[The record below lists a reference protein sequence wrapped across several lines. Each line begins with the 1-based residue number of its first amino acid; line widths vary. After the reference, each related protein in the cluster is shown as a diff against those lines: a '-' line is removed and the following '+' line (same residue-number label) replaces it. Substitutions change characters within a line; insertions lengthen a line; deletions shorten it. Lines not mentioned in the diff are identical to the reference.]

1 MLVVKRD
8 GKKETV
14 AFDKITARIK
24 KLCYGFDPKHV
35 DPVIVA
41 QKVVAGVYDGVTTI
55 QLDDLASE
63 TSAFLTTQH
72 PDYGRLA
79 ARIAVS
85 NLHKQTLKSFSE
97 TMLKM
102 HKYIDPKSGDPAP
115 LISDELKEIIVESSE
130 RLNASIVYAR
140 THTPHAHVSRTRPFA
155 LLTTPLPPPLASPS
169 QCAL

>member
-8 GKKETV
+8 GKSEPV

-24 KLCYGFDPKHV
+24 KLCYGFDPKCV

-41 QKVVAGVYDGVTTI
+41 QKVIAGVYDGVTTI

-63 TSAFLTTQH
+63 TAAFLTTQH

-85 NLHKQTLKSFSE
+85 NVHKQTLKSFTE
-97 TMLKM
+97 TM
-102 HKYIDPKSGDPAP
+102 
-115 LISDELKEIIVESSE
+115 
-130 RLNASIVYAR
+130 
-140 THTPHAHVSRTRPFA
+140 
-155 LLTTPLPPPLASPS
+155 
-169 QCAL
+169 

>member
-8 GKKETV
+8 GKKEPV

-24 KLCYGFDPKHV
+24 KLCYGFERKYV

-41 QKVVAGVYDGVTTI
+41 QKVVAGVYDGVTTA

-63 TSAFLTTQH
+63 TAAFLTTQH

-85 NLHKQTLKSFSE
+85 NLHKQTDKSFSD
-97 TMLKM
+97 TMC
-102 HKYIDPKSGDPAP
+102 
-115 LISDELKEIIVESSE
+115 VQ
-130 RLNASIVYAR
+130 
-140 THTPHAHVSRTRPFA
+140 AH
-155 LLTTPLPPPLASPS
+155 
-169 QCAL
+169 